1 MDILRFS
8 IPYFISICM
17 FALEVCKSVDALSS
31 SEPIRD
37 GDTLVSAG
45 EKFQLGFFS
54 PGHSSNRYLAIW
66 YHNIP
71 NKTIV
76 WVANRDNPVNGS
88 SGVLRIGNEGKLV
101 LVDQA
106 ERVLWSSNNMNTS
119 SQSIVAQLLDSGN
132 LVLKDDSEN
141 VSGNYLWQSFD
152 NPSDTTLPGMKL
164 GWDLRTGLDR
174 HMTSWKSAE
183 DPSTGDFTYGVDL
196 GGNIPQLVLRKGHTK
211 YFRTGPW
218 NGIQFSG
225 ARIAPNLIFIPKF
238 VDNSQEV
245 YYTFN
250 AFNESTITRFVLN
263 VFGNLQ
269 RYMWNEKTQEWTLI
283 YMFPHDACDVYAN
296 CGPNSMCTISNPQI
310 CSCMIGYQPK
320 SQAEWDSLVWTSG
333 CVSKNPFNCSRGEGF
348 KRLKGVKIPDLLQF
362 RMNTSMTLKECE
374 LKCFQNCSCRAY
386 ANVDATG
393 GAKGCLLWFGDLID
407 VRKLIEY
414 ANQDLFIRVS
424 AADLGNSAN
433 SKWKVWVP
441 VAISSAIVML
451 LVVLYIC
458 IFWKR
463 KKSAQ
468 GIRLD
473 FQAEDDTS
481 LQLPI
486 FDMVTILRAT
496 NNFCDSNKLGEGGFG
511 PVYKGQLPNGQ
522 EIAVKRLSEDSRQGL
537 NEFKNEVMLI
547 AKLQHRNLVK
557 LVGCCVEE
565 ERMLIYEY
573 MPNGSLDTTIFGKTG
588 ENSLVWRRRFNIIIG
603 IVRGLLYLHQDSRL
617 RIIHRDLKASN
628 VLLDSEINPKISDFG
643 VARVFGGD
651 LSQAKTKRIVGTYG
665 YMAPEYAIDG
675 LFSTKSDVFSFG
687 VLLLEIICGKKNREF
702 NHPDH
707 SFNLVGHAWKLWLEG
722 QVSDF
727 IDPQLPD
734 SFDLSEVVKCI
745 QIGLLCVQR
754 CPDDR
759 PNMSSVLLML
769 DSESASLPQPK
780 QPGFYIERSSEN
792 TDIEMSRRECN
803 SNEITTTLLEGR

>member
-8 IPYFISICM
+8 LPYFISICM
-17 FALEVCKSVDALSS
+17 FALEVCKSVDVLSS

-54 PGHSSNRYLAIW
+54 PGNSSNRYLAIW
-66 YHNIP
+66 YHKIP
-71 NKTIV
+71 DKTIV
-76 WVANRDNPVNGS
+76 WVANRDNPVNGP
-88 SGVLRIGNEGKLV
+88 SGILRIGNEGKLV

-132 LVLKDDSEN
+132 LVLKDDRKN
-141 VSGNYLWQSFD
+141 VSGNYLWQSFN
-152 NPSDTTLPGMKL
+152 NPSDTLLAGMKL
-164 GWDLRTGLDR
+164 GWDLRTRLDR

-183 DPSTGDFTYGVDL
+183 DPSTGDFTYGVHL
-196 GGNIPQLVLRKGHTK
+196 GGNIPQLVIRKGNAK

-218 NGIQFSG
+218 DGIQFSG
-225 ARIAPNLIFIPKF
+225 ITFTPNVIFMPKF
-238 VDNSQEV
+238 IDNFQEV
-245 YYTFN
+245 YYMFN
-250 AFNESTITRFVLN
+250 TYNESTITRFVLN
-263 VFGNLQ
+263 SYGNLQ
-269 RYMWNEKTQEWTLI
+269 RYIWKEKTQEWTLM
-283 YMFPHDACDVYAN
+283 YMFPHDTCDVYAN
-296 CGPNSMCTISNPQI
+296 CGPNTMCTISNPQI

-320 SQAEWDSLVWTSG
+320 SQAEWDTLVWPSG
-333 CVSKNPFNCSRGEGF
+333 CFSKNPFNCSKGEGF

-362 RMNTSMTLKECE
+362 TMNTSMTLKECE
-374 LKCFQNCSCRAY
+374 LECFKNCSCRAY
-386 ANVDATG
+386 ANVNATRG
-393 GAKGCLLWFGDLID
+393 GKGCLLWFGDLVD

-424 AADLGNSAN
+424 ASDLDSAN
-433 SKWKVWVP
+433 SKWKTWVA

-468 GIRLD
+468 GIRFD
-473 FQAEDDTS
+473 FQAEDENR

-511 PVYKGQLPNGQ
+511 PVYKGQLPDGQ

-557 LVGCCVEE
+557 LLGCCIEE

-573 MPNGSLDTTIFGKTG
+573 MPNGSLDTSIFGKTR
-588 ENSLVWRRRFNIIIG
+588 ENSLVWRRRFDIIIG

-628 VLLDSEINPKISDFG
+628 VLLDSEMNPKISDFG

-651 LSQAKTKRIVGTYG
+651 LSPAKTKRIVGTCG

-707 SFNLVGHAWKLWLEG
+707 SFNLVGYAWKLWVEG
-722 QVSDF
+722 KVSDF
-727 IDPQLPD
+727 IDPQLSD

-754 CPDDR
+754 RPDDR

-780 QPGFYIERSSEN
+780 KPGFYIERSSET
-792 TDIEMSRRECN
+792 TDVEMSRRDGN
-803 SNEITTTLLEGR
+803 SNEITMTLLEGR